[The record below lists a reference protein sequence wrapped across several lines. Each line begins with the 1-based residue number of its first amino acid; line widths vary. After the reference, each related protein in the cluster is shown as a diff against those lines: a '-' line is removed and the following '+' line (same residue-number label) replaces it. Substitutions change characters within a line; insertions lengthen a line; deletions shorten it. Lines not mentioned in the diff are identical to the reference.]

1 MKRLKLIHIPMLTC
15 AFLFNLA
22 SVRAQVKDIALNRT
36 QKQGGL
42 IVTLRKVTLIPRRN
56 GEMSVGFTFKVTNKN
71 GKPCA
76 KLKNVRVYIKE
87 LRAYTYPGTGEP
99 QFIEPTIL
107 RPALLGISPNA
118 VDKIHT
124 IMLEFR
130 EGNPSP
136 SCAWKNIGVVKYDQT
151 FPSKYLYH
159 GKTSAAQLTNVAFG
173 SSTSLLGDRAISVV
187 RATVWEKSFV
197 PGLVGDGM
205 VIASGR
211 GLVPLSCTVQRQ
223 GAFAKYVSTL
233 QIQNGVGSS
242 VRVDVKYYSS
252 AEVHK
257 SLKEYRFRFANIN
270 LKR

>member
-1 MKRLKLIHIPMLTC
+1 MREITV
-15 AFLFNLA
+15 N
-22 SVRAQVKDIALNRT
+22 QT
-36 QKQGGL
+36 QIQGGL
-42 IVTLRKVTLIPRRN
+42 IVTLRKVTLIPRHK
-56 GEMSVGFTFKVTNKN
+56 GAMSVGFTFKVTKKN
-71 GKPCA
+71 GTPCT
-76 KLKNVRVYIKE
+76 KLKNVRVFIKE
-87 LRAYTYPGTGEP
+87 LHTYTYPGTGEP

-107 RPALLGISPNA
+107 RPALLKISPDA
-118 VDKIHT
+118 VNKIHT

-136 SCAWKNIGVVKYDQT
+136 SCVWKNIGVVKYNQT

-159 GKTSAAQLTNVAFG
+159 GKTSAAQLTSVAFG

-187 RATVWEKSFV
+187 RATVWEKSFA

-205 VIASGR
+205 VIASGT
-211 GLVPLSCTVQRQ
+211 GLVPLSFTVQRQ

-233 QIQNGVGSS
+233 QIQNGVGTS
-242 VRVDVKYYSS
+242 VKLNIKYYSS

-257 SLKEYRFRFANIN
+257 SLKKYHFRFANIN